1 MVIGFLKDNRLD
13 QERKRADEAVALIA
27 ELQAKVAES
36 QVEAAVA
43 QAAVRQERERADR
56 YFAELEKMRE
66 SYARATEMIL
76 QHLADVGWRTPNP
89 DDNP

>member
-27 ELQAKVAES
+27 ELQVKVAVAE
-36 QVEAAVA
+36 A
-43 QAAVRQERERADR
+43 QAQQERERADR

-76 QHLADVGWRTPNP
+76 QHLAEVNRRAPDA